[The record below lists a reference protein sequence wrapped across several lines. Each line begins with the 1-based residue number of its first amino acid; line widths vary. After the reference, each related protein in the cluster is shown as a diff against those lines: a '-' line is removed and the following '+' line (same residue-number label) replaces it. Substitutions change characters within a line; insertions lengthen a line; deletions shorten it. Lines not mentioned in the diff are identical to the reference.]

1 MKNIILFLFLFIA
14 SFLFSQTKVDSVSGK
29 LIATEIETMPEFP
42 GGTDK
47 LMKYVSE
54 NLIIPNLKEYPSNG
68 KIYSKFIIN
77 ADGTV
82 SDANNERFR

>member
-1 MKNIILFLFLFIA
+1 MKTIIFFLFILA
-14 SFLFSQTKVDSVSGK
+14 TKVLFFQTVLDSMPGK